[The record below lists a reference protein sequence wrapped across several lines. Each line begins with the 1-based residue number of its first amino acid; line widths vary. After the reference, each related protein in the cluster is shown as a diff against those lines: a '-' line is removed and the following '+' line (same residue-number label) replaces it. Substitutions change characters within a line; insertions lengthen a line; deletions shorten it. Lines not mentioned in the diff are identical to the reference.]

1 MKKLTVTLLL
11 MGLILVIPFNPSH
24 AAEGK
29 KLFIGKCGNCHKAK
43 GEAPAFAATKYAS
56 MQWERFFERNKH
68 KRKKDITAL
77 VTAEEIKDIRKYL
90 VDHAADSD
98 QPEAV
103 GLK

>member
-1 MKKLTVTLLL
+1 MKKLIISVMLV
-11 MGLILVIPFNPSH
+11 GLTWAIPLNPCQ

-29 KLFIGKCGNCHKAK
+29 KMFINKCGGCHKAK

-56 MQWERFFERNKH
+56 MQWERFFDRNKH
-68 KRKKDITAL
+68 QRKKDIGAL
-77 VTAEEIKDIRKYL
+77 VSANEIKDIRDYL
-90 VDHAADSD
+90 VAHAADSD

>member
-1 MKKLTVTLLL
+1 MLAGLTWALSL
-11 MGLILVIPFNPSH
+11 NPCH

-68 KRKKDITAL
+68 ERKKDITAL
-77 VTAEEIKDIRKYL
+77 ITASELRDIEKYL
-90 VDHAADSD
+90 IDHAADSD